1 MPATDE
7 PLARGDF
14 DARRAGGWPARRRRS
29 ALRKSGA
36 KPPRVVHPL
45 QSYRTLRTRT
55 SQGHRAPADAP
66 GSSRP
71 TAPPD
76 SEDRV
81 RRSRLRRRR
90 RPTSDTTP
98 IRTSLTCQPRP
109 PRLDADGK
117 TAEQSPVRPDALRR
131 RRGADASTPLERRPP
146 LRALDP
152 ALVLASAGLT
162 PSSTRTRDAN
172 HAAMD
177 RGGPR
182 RPRSPQGRSPFAP
195 ASNDTRSRLAG
206 RVQFAVVLG
215 SAALARPS
223 TTGADAASL
232 DVLPRQVEAS
242 RSRCASRRTSSPTM
256 RGAHRHGARPATS
269 RAACSCVAISRR
281 RSTALFNRCAYLDP
295 ILALLAAML
304 HASEHANRNT
314 PACRHGLGVLTRSP
328 RPRMGIPRG
337 WGACF
342 ARGHRRE
349 ADGSPSTGFTGPA
362 APARSARCRT
372 TPDRD

>member
-1 MPATDE
+1 MPY
-7 PLARGDF
+7 
-14 DARRAGGWPARRRRS
+14 AGGEE
-29 ALRKSGA
+29 
-36 KPPRVVHPL
+36 
-45 QSYRTLRTRT
+45 
-55 SQGHRAPADAP
+55 
-66 GSSRP
+66 P
-71 TAPPD
+71 T
-76 SEDRV
+76 
-81 RRSRLRRRR
+81 
-90 RPTSDTTP
+90 
-98 IRTSLTCQPRP
+98 
-109 PRLDADGK
+109 
-117 TAEQSPVRPDALRR
+117 
-131 RRGADASTPLERRPP
+131 
-146 LRALDP
+146 
-152 ALVLASAGLT
+152 
-162 PSSTRTRDAN
+162 
-172 HAAMD
+172 
-177 RGGPR
+177 PR
-182 RPRSPQGRSPFAP
+182 RPSSVARRCAPSIPPWFSPRRASRRRAHEPGTPTMPPWTGVAP
-195 ASNDTRSRLAG
+195 DVRVPRRGVPRSRQRRTTPDRDWRAAFS
-206 RVQFAVVLG
+206 FAVVLD

-281 RSTALFNRCAYLDP
+281 RSTALLNRCAYLDP